1 MQEQRPRLR
10 ARANGLPASGQE
22 GVNIDIGVPISTS
35 LLTENAL
42 LSTAQ
47 VASHL
52 CGISFKATETANKI
66 LLNIIEKRDPGALLS
81 QDGSGGGSD
90 LQESKSANSTKR
102 LREGFSPFST
112 QVQRIDPYLNFL
124 LENVSSKGP
133 TSLRR
138 GQDHRTTIHAGDVV
152 VYEESNAPG
161 IQVMAAVMG
170 FKTVRS
176 NAGSTVNTKI
186 FAMRLYGPQELFRIM
201 DSLQS
206 YRAAVRLQHV
216 DFESQDHAQVL
227 KDGDDFK
234 KGLAAYT
241 KLKTSF
247 SEQFN
252 DFQEQE
258 HKILQVALS
267 DFITVISP
275 DNVHDVLRLVL
286 SSDILE
292 NVSPSN
298 GNLPSPAYVSKL
310 LHCKAVVYTHVLN
323 TTTWILR
330 PIIRS
335 EDDMIVQILPAV
347 CQSLREAP
355 PALVSGMLGAL
366 RRQIFSSISR
376 LARGSFSDARACVF
390 EPSCSFSLF
399 AYVVYVTQEPTSIK
413 IAWMKATKSW
423 EARFQGPV
431 ALEAQLGKGW
441 GNFQT
446 ADGIFLQVIP
456 ESEVLLCYTHS
467 RPDRLRVTV
476 RVTRGQEGGGSVQ
489 LLPGD
494 YEQPLAE
501 SLAP

>member
-1 MQEQRPRLR
+1 MQVEDPRLR
-10 ARANGLPASGQE
+10 LRPRADAQPASEQGRS
-22 GVNIDIGVPISTS
+22 GIDIIIPSPTCLHV
-35 LLTENAL
+35 ENAL

-52 CGISFKATETANKI
+52 CGIPFKPTETANEI
-66 LLNIIEKRDPGALLS
+66 LLNIVERRDPGVLLRP
-81 QDGSGGGSD
+81 DGSGGGAD
-90 LQESKSANSTKR
+90 LQESRSANSSKR
-102 LREGFSPFST
+102 LREDFNPFST
-112 QVQRIDPYLNFL
+112 QVVRTDPYLNYL
-124 LENVSSKGP
+124 LENVSSSGP

-138 GQDHRTTIHAGDVV
+138 GQDHRTAIHAGDVV
-152 VYEESNAPG
+152 VYEESNG
-161 IQVMAAVMG
+161 NQVMAAVMG
-170 FKTVRS
+170 FKAVRS
-176 NAGSTVNTKI
+176 NPGSAVNMRI
-186 FAMRLYGPQELFRIM
+186 FATRLYGSHELFRIM

-241 KLKTSF
+241 TLKSRF
-247 SEQFN
+247 SEHFN
-252 DFQEQE
+252 DFEEQQ
-258 HKILQVALS
+258 HKIIQVALS

-286 SSDILE
+286 STDILE

-298 GNLPSPAYVSKL
+298 GTLPSPSNVSKL

-355 PALVSGMLGAL
+355 PALVSCMLGAL

-376 LARGSFSDARACVF
+376 LARGGFSDPRACVF
-390 EPSCSFSLF
+390 EPTCSFSLF
-399 AYVVYVTQEPTSIK
+399 AYVVYVTQEPTSVE
-413 IAWMKATKSW
+413 IAWKKASKSW
-423 EARFQGPV
+423 EARFKGAV
-431 ALEAQLGKGW
+431 ALEAQLGVGW
-441 GNFQT
+441 GNFQN
-446 ADGIFLQVIP
+446 ADGSFVQVIP

-467 RPDRLRVTV
+467 HPDRLRVTV

-494 YEQPLAE
+494 QELPLSE
-501 SLAP
+501 SFLP

>member
-1 MQEQRPRLR
+1 MQGR
-10 ARANGLPASGQE
+10 S
-22 GVNIDIGVPISTS
+22 NIDIIVQNSTGP
-35 LLTENAL
+35 LVENAL

-52 CGISFKATETANKI
+52 CGIPFKPTETANEI
-66 LLNIIEKRDPGALLS
+66 LLNIIERRDPGVLLNP
-81 QDGSGGGSD
+81 DGSGGSTG
-90 LQESKSANSTKR
+90 LQESRSANSSKR
-102 LREGFSPFST
+102 LREGFNPFST
-112 QVQRIDPYLNFL
+112 QVQRTDPYLNYL
-124 LENVSSKGP
+124 LENVSSSGP

-170 FKTVRS
+170 FKAVRS
-176 NAGSTVNTKI
+176 NPGSAVNMRI
-186 FAMRLYGPQELFRIM
+186 FASRLYESQELFRIM
-201 DSLQS
+201 DRLQS

-241 KLKTSF
+241 KLKLRF
-247 SEQFN
+247 SEHFN
-252 DFQEQE
+252 DFQEQQ
-258 HKILQVALS
+258 HKIIQVALS

-286 SSDILE
+286 SPDILE

-298 GNLPSPAYVSKL
+298 GDLPSPSNVSKL

-323 TTTWILR
+323 TTTWMLR

-347 CQSLREAP
+347 CQSIREAP

-366 RRQIFSSISR
+366 RRQIFLSISR
-376 LARGSFSDARACVF
+376 LARGSFSDQRACVF
-390 EPSCSFSLF
+390 EPTCSFSLF
-399 AYVVYVTQEPTSIK
+399 AYVVYVTQEPASVNISWK
-413 IAWMKATKSW
+413 GSSKSW
-423 EARFQGPV
+423 EARFKGPV
-431 ALEAQLGKGW
+431 ALEAQLGVGW

-467 RPDRLRVTV
+467 HPDRLRVTV
-476 RVTRGQEGGGSVQ
+476 RATRGQEGGGSVQ
-489 LLPGD
+489 LVPGD
-494 YEQPLAE
+494 QELPLSE
-501 SLAP
+501 SIHL